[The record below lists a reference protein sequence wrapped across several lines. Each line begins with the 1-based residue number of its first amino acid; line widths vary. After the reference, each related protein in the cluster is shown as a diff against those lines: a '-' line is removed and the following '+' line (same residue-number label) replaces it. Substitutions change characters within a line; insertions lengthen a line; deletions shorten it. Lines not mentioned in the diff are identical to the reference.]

1 MPPYG
6 TIYHGLV
13 LLLFVSLMIISTRQ
27 SINTVGS
34 SLGDF
39 DISDFGG
46 DISEWV
52 NEAGDEGGGDEGAV
66 EIPSHRSIGSIGM
79 TASTI
84 QAVALL
90 RGLKTFGVVRLTQ
103 IGSGPTQI
111 SGFVKG
117 LFPFGKHGF
126 HVHQHRVVGYNC
138 ESAGEHY
145 NPTRQNHGPKD
156 SPSSHIG
163 DLGNLHAD
171 AKGAAKFDVSSTR
184 ISLRGKFSVLERSLV
199 VHLQTDDLG
208 AGYNRES
215 LQSGNSGARIACGT
229 IKFIAIKKA

>member
-1 MPPYG
+1 MRPSGSTYYG
-6 TIYHGLV
+6 LSLLV
-13 LLLFVSLMIISTRQ
+13 LVSLMIISTRQ
-27 SINTVGS
+27 SINTVDS
-34 SLGDF
+34 SLSNF

-52 NEAGDEGGGDEGAV
+52 NEAGEGNAGGDEV
-66 EIPSHRSIGSIGM
+66 EIPSHKSIGM
-79 TASTI
+79 TTSTI

-145 NPTRQNHGPKD
+145 NPTHQTHGPKD

-163 DLGNLHAD
+163 DLGNLQAD
-171 AKGAAKFDVSSTR
+171 ATGAAKFDVTSTR

-199 VHLQTDDLG
+199 VHLRTDDLG
-208 AGYNRES
+208 TGYNRES
-215 LQSGNSGARIACGT
+215 HQSGNSGARIACGT
-229 IKFIAIKKA
+229 IKFIAIKQA